1 MDRSKVS
8 NLEKVVSV
16 SRLCPIDEEDIAEID
31 ENLEDMFP
39 LVDSNEEDSVYIGG
53 DDNIQTEEDEK

>member
-1 MDRSKVS
+1 
-8 NLEKVVSV
+8 LEKVVSV